1 MSEININDYVY
12 TENDMSEIQTIYLN
26 KMVSG
31 IERALNLGIGYTLN
45 PDEMKY
51 VLKYVNLKLESTIVA
66 QKKVIEGLE
75 ANLTREISIVDYQ
88 RTQIQNLDTLLNE
101 QATINPEPDVKE
113 NDDI

>member
-12 TENDMSEIQTIYLN
+12 TENDVNEIT
-26 KMVSG
+26 K
-31 IERALNLGIGYTLN
+31 
-45 PDEMKY
+45 D
-51 VLKYVNLKLESTIVA
+51 LESTITA

-101 QATINPEPDVKE
+101 QAKVE
-113 NDDI
+113 